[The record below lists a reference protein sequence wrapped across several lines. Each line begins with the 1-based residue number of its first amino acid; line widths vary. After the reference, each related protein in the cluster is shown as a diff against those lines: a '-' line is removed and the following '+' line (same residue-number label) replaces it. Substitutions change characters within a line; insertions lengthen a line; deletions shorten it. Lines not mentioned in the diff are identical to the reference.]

1 MIYGVPADEAAA
13 NAADID
19 VNGRQYRLTGCVGAA
34 PVRGFY
40 LEGNEANDTGEPQGF
55 LVHQPAGAVTNPHF
69 HETNQFQV
77 FVRGRARFGKQDIEP
92 LTVQYANGHSPYGP
106 IVAGDDGIEYFT
118 LRARWDPGAK
128 YMPGARDRLIKGNQR
143 QRLAAGIPADAPDD
157 LAGRFG
163 VDFET
168 VMSAEADGLAAWI
181 GRFGRGA
188 SAAVPSMPNSGG
200 QYWIVTGGELL
211 LAGARYP
218 RLSCLFATPDEQAVK
233 FTAGDG
239 GLEILVLQFPEKNL
253 VVLAADTAA

>member
-1 MIYGVPADEAAA
+1 MIYGIPAGEAAA
-13 NAADID
+13 NAADIE
-19 VNGRQYRLTGCVGAA
+19 VNGRQYTLSGCVGAA
-34 PVRGFY
+34 PVRGYY

-77 FVRGRARFGKQDIEP
+77 FVRGKARFGKQEVAP

-106 IVAGDDGIEYFT
+106 IVAGDEGIEYFT

-143 QRLAAGIPADAPDD
+143 QRIAAGIPTEAPED
-157 LAGRFG
+157 LARRFG

-168 VMSAEADGLAAWI
+168 VMNGEADGLAAWI
-181 GRFGRGA
+181 GRFGRDG
-188 SAAVPSMPNSGG
+188 SAAVPTMTSSGG

-211 LAGARYP
+211 LGGVAYP
-218 RLSCLFATPDEQAVK
+218 RLSCLFATADEPSVT
-233 FTAGDG
+233 FTAGAD
-239 GLEILVLQFPEKNL
+239 GLEILVLQFPEKNR
-253 VVLAADTAA
+253 VGLAADAA